1 MIPFSRRF
9 SRAHD
14 ALPLAFSHIN
24 ATVSKRYSLLSKNAT
39 NSIKES
45 LEAGTEWSPA
55 HKIYRVESKQ
65 KRALPFRSSFR
76 YNENGLCAY
85 GPWGISLPLSANSK
99 YPTRLPNLW
108 LRDNC
113 HCEKCI
119 DPDTM
124 QKAFDTFSLP
134 EDIVPNEVW
143 TEKEGLRVI
152 YTQGPDDGNSH
163 ESFYP
168 WSWIMKNIPKGLEQ
182 EQKLEPN
189 PNSLI
194 LWDSNIET
202 DLPSASYEE
211 IMKSDHGVR
220 DWTDKIRKYGF
231 CFVENCPTSPE
242 KTKEL
247 IERIAFIRQTHYD
260 LSMKDT
266 AYTNLA
272 LQPHTDTTYFTDT
285 AGLQMLHLLS
295 HEYGDGGISFL
306 IDGFNAARRLKQ
318 ENPAHYDILSSK
330 LIHAHTVG
338 NEGITIKPAKMF
350 PVFNLLNSD
359 FANGEP
365 ELYQIRWN
373 NYDRGVVPLENE
385 DHERVNMWYSAA
397 RRFNQILNL
406 DSMRYKT
413 KLKPG
418 RPLIFDNW
426 RVLHGRTAFT
436 GKRRICG
443 AYINHDDYI
452 SRWRNTNYSRK
463 QILDDLF

>member
-1 MIPFSRRF
+1 MRF
-9 SRAHD
+9 GPRKKGSESFVRT
-14 ALPLAFSHIN
+14 LPTYITSCFMTL
-24 ATVSKRYSLLSKNAT
+24 
-39 NSIKES
+39 
-45 LEAGTEWSPA
+45 
-55 HKIYRVESKQ
+55 
-65 KRALPFRSSFR
+65 
-76 YNENGLCAY
+76 
-85 GPWGISLPLSANSK
+85 
-99 YPTRLPNLW
+99 
-108 LRDNC
+108 D
-113 HCEKCI
+113 
-119 DPDTM
+119 
-124 QKAFDTFSLP
+124 
-134 EDIVPNEVW
+134 
-143 TEKEGLRVI
+143 
-152 YTQGPDDGNSH
+152 TQGPDDGNSH

-168 WSWIMKNIPKGLEQ
+168 WCWIMKNIPKGLEQ
-182 EQKLEPN
+182 EQKIEHN
-189 PNSLI
+189 PKSLI
-194 LWDSNIET
+194 LWDSNIEN
-202 DLPSASYEE
+202 DLPSASYAE
-211 IMKSDHGVR
+211 IMKSDLGVR
-220 DWTDKIRKYGF
+220 EWTDKIRKYGF
-231 CFVENCPTSPE
+231 CFVENCPNSPE

-247 IERIAFIRQTHYD
+247 IERIAFIRQTHYGGFYDFTSD

-285 AGLQMLHLLS
+285 AGLQMLHLLC

-306 IDGFNAARRLKQ
+306 IDGFNAARILKQ
-318 ENPAHYDILSSK
+318 ENPAHYDVLSSK

-418 RPLIFDNW
+418 RPLSKNLSSEFFALSLYLITGEF
-426 RVLHGRTAFT
+426 FT
-436 GKRRICG
+436 EELPSLAEEEYAVHI
-443 AYINHDDYI
+443 
-452 SRWRNTNYSRK
+452 
-463 QILDDLF
+463 